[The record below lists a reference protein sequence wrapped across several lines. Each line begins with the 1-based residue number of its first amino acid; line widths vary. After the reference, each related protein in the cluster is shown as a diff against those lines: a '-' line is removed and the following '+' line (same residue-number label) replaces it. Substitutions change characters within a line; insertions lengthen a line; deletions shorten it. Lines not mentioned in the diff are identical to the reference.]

1 MMVTFIPTKKLEC
14 FLWLYRISSTL
25 NQLEQVV
32 NLWKYLSEAYGVQVV
47 LFNLALNMPPVKN
60 TFDTI
65 LNKYMQ
71 ALGNNIYL

>member
-1 MMVTFIPTKKLEC
+1 VQIEK
-14 FLWLYRISSTL
+14 
-25 NQLEQVV
+25 VV